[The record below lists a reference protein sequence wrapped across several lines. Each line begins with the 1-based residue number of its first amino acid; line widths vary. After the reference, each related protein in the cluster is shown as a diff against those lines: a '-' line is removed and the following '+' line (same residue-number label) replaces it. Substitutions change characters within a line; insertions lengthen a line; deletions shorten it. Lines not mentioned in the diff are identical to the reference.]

1 VLLTVFVK
9 TGTSDRSETISIQQ
23 GRLLKINLNL
33 FYDKIFKQN
42 LLIYFSR
49 QPKLI
54 EIVFQV
60 CLLQW
65 LPSKVRRRRWCC
77 RWEVR
82 ATTRKSSVD
91 SSTTKPLERSLWTT
105 RYSICT
111 ITTLMAWYT
120 HISDTIDNWMNATL
134 DIN

>member
-1 VLLTVFVK
+1 MPVLLTVFVK

-42 LLIYFSR
+42 LLIYLEQ

-60 CLLQW
+60 CLLQ
-65 LPSKVRRRRWCC
+65 
-77 RWEVR
+77 
-82 ATTRKSSVD
+82 
-91 SSTTKPLERSLWTT
+91 
-105 RYSICT
+105 
-111 ITTLMAWYT
+111 
-120 HISDTIDNWMNATL
+120 
-134 DIN
+134 